1 MGENLNRG
9 RNTIVGLLLVLFLFI
24 IKLFG
29 WIQIKGPCDHSLFDL
44 GFL

>member
-24 IKLFG
+24 IKFVR
-29 WIQIKGPCDHSLFDL
+29 FDSD
-44 GFL
+44 